1 MTSFRLALR
10 VTGASLVGLLALSG
24 CDDGEDDT
32 GSGDTVAD
40 TDPGM
45 TDTDPGM
52 TGDSSGGSAESTGD
66 SGSGISH
73 AADIQPIWDANC
85 NQMGCHESG
94 GLFAPDLSDGAAY
107 AAIVGVASPTASLN
121 LIEPESTDNSYLFRK
136 IDGTWM
142 DVDGGTGSMMPL
154 TGMLSD
160 GDLETIRMW
169 IAAGAPE

>member
-24 CDDGEDDT
+24 CDGDDDDT

-40 TDPGM
+40 TSGM

-52 TGDSSGGSAESTGD
+52 TGDSTGDSADSSGGS
-66 SGSGISH
+66 GSGLSH

-85 NQMGCHESG
+85 NQMGCHEAG
-94 GLFAPDLSDGAAY
+94 GLFAPDLSPDGAY
-107 AAIVGVASPTASLN
+107 AAIVGVASPTSDLN
-121 LIEPESTDNSYLFRK
+121 LVEAGSPDDSYLFRK

-142 DVDGGTGSMMPL
+142 DAPGGTGSMMPL
-154 TGMLSD
+154 TGMLSE
-160 GDLETIRMW
+160 GDIDTIMMW
-169 IAAGAPE
+169 IADGAAE